1 MDDELGPGGRQLF
14 DELAVAADPYEL
26 TALIVEAARIKDRLD
41 QLNRVM
47 TGDEELWMRLVPSR
61 GDSKVLEIRVDS
73 AAQEARQLATVFR
86 QMLADIER
94 RRTGDG
100 DSDGNSEKDHDDLEG
115 L

>member
-1 MDDELGPGGRQLF
+1 MDDDLREGGRQLF
-14 DELAVAADPYEL
+14 DELSLATDPYEL

-41 QLNRVM
+41 HLNRVL
-47 TGDEELWMRLVPSR
+47 TGEEELWLRLIPSR
-61 GDSKVLEIRVDS
+61 GDSEVLEIRVDS

-94 RRTGDG
+94 RRISDD
-100 DSDGNSEKDHDDLEG
+100 DSDGKGKERDDLDG

>member
-1 MDDELGPGGRQLF
+1 MDDDLREGGQQLF
-14 DELAVAADPYEL
+14 DELSLATDSYEL

-41 QLNRVM
+41 HLNRVLA
-47 TGDEELWMRLVPSR
+47 GDEGLWLRLVPSR
-61 GDSKVLEIRVDS
+61 GDSEVLEIRVDS

-94 RRTGDG
+94 RRISDG
-100 DSDGNSEKDHDDLEG
+100 DSEGSGKGGDDLEG

>member
-14 DELAVAADPYEL
+14 GDLAVATDPFEL

-41 QLNRVM
+41 HLHHLM
-47 TGDEELWMRLVPSR
+47 TGDEELWLRLVPSR
-61 GDSKVLEIRVDS
+61 GDSRVLEIRVDS

-94 RRTGDG
+94 RRIG
-100 DSDGNSEKDHDDLEG
+100 DSDSDGGEQERDDLAG